1 MSKQS
6 IEYWKGKF
14 ELYKK
19 LHLEEFKNFH
29 LEEFKNFNKKYT
41 PMRCDL
47 CPYRLGRCPD
57 PFLLLFPDGSIIED
71 TLANFMKRPSF
82 IEGWCIEW
90 IKHV

>member
-1 MSKQS
+1 MSKEKHS
-6 IEYWKGKF
+6 IDYWKGKF

-19 LHLEEFKNFH
+19 LHPEEFKD
-29 LEEFKNFNKKYT
+29 FNKKYT

-47 CPYRLGRCPD
+47 CTHRETDKLERCPD

-71 TLANFMKRPSF
+71 TMENFMKRPSF
-82 IEGWCIEW
+82 VEGWCIEW